1 MRLELKCFDDQEIYA
16 ETFFKTPPILKIQ
29 LAPEQQQ
36 LTELQ
41 DCFLELYDQCKQKNQ
56 NQSGAYTGDVNYNAD
71 WFQNKKLSWLN
82 QSVEKYVK
90 KYVEDYFLCGS
101 DLKLLYQKA
110 WPVVMENGHSIMAHK
125 HNNAHLSAVFYVH
138 CPSECKGGDILFS
151 NDCNW
156 FPSMNPGI
164 QSKKLFTVGI
174 RPKTKLLLIFP
185 SSFTHAVTR
194 YESKDPRYSISY
206 DIFITASKK
215 LKNNLHENI
224 APDPCDWREF

>member
-1 MRLELKCFDDQEIYA
+1 MRLELKCFEDQEICA
-16 ETFFKTPPILKIQ
+16 ETCFKTPPILKIQ

-56 NQSGAYTGDVNYNAD
+56 KQPSAYTGDVNYNAD
-71 WFQNKKLSWLN
+71 WFQNKKLGWLN
-82 QSVEKYVK
+82 QSIQKYIK

-101 DLKLLYQKA
+101 DLKLMYQKA

-138 CPSECKGGDILFS
+138 CPNECKGGDILFS
-151 NDCNW
+151 NECNW
-156 FPSMNPGI
+156 FPSMSPGI
-164 QSKKLFTVGI
+164 QTQKLFTVGI

-185 SSFTHAVTR
+185 SSFTHAVTK
-194 YESKDPRYSISY
+194 YESTEPRYSISY

-215 LKNNLHENI
+215 LENKYHENI
-224 APDPCDWREF
+224 SPDPRNWREF